1 VFLDY
6 FDVLISKMIFKKN
19 IILMH
24 FRVKNTLKNNFN
36 HTLKHD
42 MIPQSGYG
50 AADFAIFYR

>member
-42 MIPQSGYG
+42 MIPQSGSG